1 MECNDSI
8 VVPTLLSDP
17 CNGKRYDTRC
27 IYSTDAF
34 TLLGIEADASLD
46 TILNAFVIA
55 LNSAFTTNS
64 AQQIIIEDL
73 EQRIYNLENT

>member
-8 VVPTLLSDP
+8 VVPTLPTDF

-55 LNSAFTTNS
+55 LNSAFTTNT
-64 AQQIIIEDL
+64 AQQLVIEDL
-73 EQRIYNLENT
+73 EARVLALENP

>member
-8 VVPTLLSDP
+8 VVPTLPTDF

-34 TLLGIEADASLD
+34 TLLGLDANTSLD
-46 TILNAFVIA
+46 VILNTLVVA
-55 LNSAFTTNS
+55 LNSAFTTNT
-64 AQQIIIEDL
+64 AQQLVIEDL
-73 EQRIYNLENT
+73 EERIEALENP